1 MIHKYIRFRLS
12 LAIVLL
18 AVATE
23 ASAQEGLYV
32 RSDLGIVLSPSLR
45 LDGVDNDWG
54 TRCDLI
60 INPTGV
66 ETGTECDTPPP
77 PTAWSN
83 TSGATQGFAGGL
95 AVGYGWRAL
104 RVEGEYRFRV
114 TSYHDYSPTVIGDVV
129 TQDKAEQELEVA
141 IGGAGHVVSRGLFAN
156 VIYDLPTVSRF
167 TPYLG
172 AGIGAVHMAVDY
184 LSLWKRND
192 LPERIATF
200 EDPLLKA
207 KLAGTTTVGTARL
220 TDTLLGYQ
228 VLGGIAANATDRFS
242 IGLGARWAA
251 AGTFLSEGREWDQ
264 LRSHDSTVG
273 RGSTI
278 LYTVETADTGALS
291 LTMTVAWRV

>member
-1 MIHKYIRFRLS
+1 MTYKTTIFRPIL
-12 LAIVLL
+12 LITAL
-18 AVATE
+18 AVAGE
-23 ASAQEGLYV
+23 ASAQEGIYV

-45 LDGVDNDWG
+45 LEGVDNDWG

-60 INPTGV
+60 INPAGV
-66 ETGTECDTPPP
+66 EAGTECDTPPP

-83 TSGATQGFAGGL
+83 TSGATQGFAAGM
-95 AVGYGWRAL
+95 AIGYGWSSL
-104 RVEGEYRFRV
+104 RIEGEYRFRM

-129 TQDKAEQELEVA
+129 TQGKAEQELEVA

-156 VIYDLPTVSRF
+156 VTYDLPTVSRF

-207 KLAGTTTVGTARL
+207 KLAGTTTVGHAKL

-228 VLGGIAANATDRFS
+228 VLGGIALNATDRFS
-242 IGLGARWAA
+242 VGLGARWAA
-251 AGTFLSEGREWDQ
+251 SGTFLSEGREWDQ

-278 LYTVETADTGALS
+278 LYTVETPDTGALS
-291 LTMTVAWRV
+291 LTLTVAWRV